1 MARLRKGKERGLKAM
16 KAPPFKLGVVQF
28 MAFPNSDQNPEA
40 LLTSLASLALDPD
53 FALVELTKMPDP
65 KTLERVRSLLEAA
78 HLDCVFA
85 SAPVILRQGLNPSA
99 TDEETRKTALAELKS
114 CVDEAI
120 ALGAKILTLM
130 SGPFCGDEKGELKAF
145 VQTLDEICSYAAD
158 KSPEDPLLILVEP
171 FDHNVDKKALVGP
184 SFLAGTLASEMLARH
199 KNFGLLI
206 DLSHLPLLNE
216 AVDECLIS
224 LPPDSIRHV
233 HIGNCVI
240 APDDPLYGD
249 QHPPF
254 GYPRS
259 ENGVE
264 QVRVFLSAL
273 HYSGYFART
282 SPYRLPTVSFEVK
295 PLTNQDPLIVLANAK
310 RVLKEALA
318 G

>member
-1 MARLRKGKERGLKAM
+1 MTTL
-16 KAPPFKLGVVQF
+16 PFKLGVVQF
-28 MAFPNSDQNPEA
+28 MAFPNTDQNPEA
-40 LLTSLASLALDPD
+40 LLASLKSIAIDPD
-53 FALVELTKMPDP
+53 FSLVELTKMPNA
-65 KTLERVRSLLEAA
+65 KTLTQVRSLLEAA
-78 HLDCVFA
+78 HLDCGFA
-85 SAPVILRQGLNPSA
+85 ATPVILRQGLNPSA
-99 TDEETRKTALAELKS
+99 TDEETRKTAVTELKS

-120 ALGAKILTLM
+120 LLKSKTLTLM
-130 SGPFCGDEKGELKAF
+130 SGPFGGDEVGELKAF
-145 VQTLDEICSYAAD
+145 IQTLNEICTYAND
-158 KSPEDPLLILVEP
+158 KSYDKPLLVLVEP
-171 FDHNVDKKALVGP
+171 FDRNIDKKALIGP
-184 SFLAGTLASEMLARH
+184 SSLAGLLASEMLAYH

-216 AVDECLIS
+216 TADECLIS
-224 LPPDSIRHV
+224 LPLDSVCHI

-254 GYPRS
+254 GYPQS

-273 HYSGYFART
+273 HYSGYFARP

-295 PLTNQDPLIVLANAK
+295 PLPGQDPLVVLANAK
-310 RVLKEALA
+310 RVLREAIA

>member
-1 MARLRKGKERGLKAM
+1 MT
-16 KAPPFKLGVVQF
+16 APPFKLGVVQF
-28 MAFPNSDQNPEA
+28 MAFPNTDQNPEA
-40 LLTSLASLALDPD
+40 LLASLKSLALDPD
-53 FALVELTKMPDP
+53 FSLVELTKMPDT
-65 KTLERVRSLLEAA
+65 KTLAQVRSLLEAA
-78 HLDCVFA
+78 HLDCGFA
-85 SAPVILRQGLNPSA
+85 ATPVILRKGLNPSA
-99 TDEETRKTALAELKS
+99 TEEEIRKTAVAELKS

-120 ALGAKILTLM
+120 ALGAKTLTLM
-130 SGPFCGDEKGELKAF
+130 SGPFGGDEVGELKAF
-145 VQTLDEICSYAAD
+145 VQTLDEICAYAAD
-158 KSPEDPLLILVEP
+158 KSHDNPLLVLVEP
-171 FDHNVDKKALVGP
+171 FDRNVDKKALVGP
-184 SFLAGTLASEMLARH
+184 SFLASALASEMLARH

-216 AVDECLIS
+216 AIDECLIS
-224 LPPDSIRHV
+224 LPPDSVRHV

-273 HYSGYFART
+273 HYSGYFSRP

-295 PLTNQDPLIVLANAK
+295 PLPDQDPLIVLANAK
-310 RVLKEALA
+310 RVLREALA

>member
-1 MARLRKGKERGLKAM
+1 MT
-16 KAPPFKLGVVQF
+16 APSFKLGVVQF

-40 LLTSLASLALDPD
+40 LLAALKSLAVDPD
-53 FALVELTKMPDP
+53 FGLVELTRMPDRQ
-65 KTLERVRSLLEAA
+65 TLSQVRSLLEAA
-78 HLDCVFA
+78 HLDCGFA
-85 SAPVILRQGLNPSA
+85 ATPVILRHGLNPSA
-99 TDEETRKTALAELKS
+99 TDESVRKSAVSELKS

-120 ALGAKILTLM
+120 SLGAKTLTLM
-130 SGPFCGDEKGELKAF
+130 SGPFGGDEAGELKAF
-145 VQTLDEICSYAAD
+145 IKTLDEICSYAAD
-158 KSPEDPLLILVEP
+158 KSPDNPLLVLVEP
-171 FDHNVDKKALVGP
+171 FDRNVDKKALIGP
-184 SFLAGTLASEMLARH
+184 SSLAGVLASEILARH

-224 LPPDSIRHV
+224 LPPDSVRHV
-233 HIGNCVI
+233 HIGNCVTV
-240 APDDPLYGD
+240 PDDPLYGD

-273 HYSGYFART
+273 HYSGYFARP
-282 SPYRLPTVSFEVK
+282 SPYGLPTVSFEVK
-295 PLTNQDPLIVLANAK
+295 PLPDQDPLIVLANAK

-318 G
+318 R